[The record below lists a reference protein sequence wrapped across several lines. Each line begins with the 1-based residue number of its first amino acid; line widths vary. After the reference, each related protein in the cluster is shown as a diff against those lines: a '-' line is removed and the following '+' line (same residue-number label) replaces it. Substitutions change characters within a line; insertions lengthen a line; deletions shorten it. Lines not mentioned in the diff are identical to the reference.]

1 MMPDLSAYFDTLAP
15 DALNLFLL
23 VLRVIVPLLALFVV
37 LRCYRSVKRGRR
49 PEAPVM
55 TLEESVTHTRIPVLY
70 WENSIGRSKSCDISL
85 PDPAISRDHAVLM
98 RREQGWFVIDTG
110 SKSGTRVNGKKI
122 VPSQRAPISPGDTVS
137 MGQTQLIFRHG
148 GEFRREKTPVLSG
161 EANVPPAFCHAFL
174 SPW

>member
-70 WENSIGRSKSCDISL
+70 WENSIGRSKS
-85 PDPAISRDHAVLM
+85 
-98 RREQGWFVIDTG
+98 
-110 SKSGTRVNGKKI
+110 
-122 VPSQRAPISPGDTVS
+122 
-137 MGQTQLIFRHG
+137 
-148 GEFRREKTPVLSG
+148 
-161 EANVPPAFCHAFL
+161 
-174 SPW
+174 